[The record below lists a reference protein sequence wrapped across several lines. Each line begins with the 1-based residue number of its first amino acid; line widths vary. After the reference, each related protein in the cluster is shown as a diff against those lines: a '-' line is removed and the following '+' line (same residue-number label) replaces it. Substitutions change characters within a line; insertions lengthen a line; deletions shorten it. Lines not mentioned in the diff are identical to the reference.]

1 MLKILVVSD
10 THGNTVRLGRIVRRE
25 SPFDYLFHCGDGAG
39 DLAHVEVPA
48 GAAVVRVCGN
58 VDMARNLDAE
68 RLVVMQV
75 GTVTVM
81 AAHGDQFHVNYG
93 YQAIEREGRSRNAD
107 IVLFGHT
114 HASYHGGTKPV
125 LFNPGSA
132 NNGRY
137 GLLYVDSSI
146 SVALKILE
154 D

>member
-10 THGNTVRLGRIVRRE
+10 SHGNTVRLGRIVGRE

-39 DLAHVEVPA
+39 DLAYVDVPA
-48 GAAVVRVCGN
+48 GTTVIRVCGN

-68 RLVVMQV
+68 RLVVMQI
-75 GTVTVM
+75 GPMTVM
-81 AAHGDQFHVNYG
+81 AAHGDQFRVNYG
-93 YQAIEREGRSRNAD
+93 YGEIEREGRRMNAD

-114 HASYHGGTKPV
+114 HAAYHGGTKPV

-137 GLLYVDSSI
+137 GLLYVESSI
-146 SVALKILE
+146 SVALKKIE